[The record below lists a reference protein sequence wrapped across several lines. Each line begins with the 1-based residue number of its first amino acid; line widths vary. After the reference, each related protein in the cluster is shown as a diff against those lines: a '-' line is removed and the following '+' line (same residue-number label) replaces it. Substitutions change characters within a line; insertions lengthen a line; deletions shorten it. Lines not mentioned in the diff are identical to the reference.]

1 VETGHRVVTRSAT
14 IHAKPTVPATTEPAR
29 SAADADVRI
38 IMRETRV
45 AVLKPRP
52 GTSPAPSRHNEPGS
66 IDRLEYAAYR
76 DLVEEASVEI
86 VTALVQ
92 EDAAADTEAASKNP
106 PAAEKRPG
114 GAETGKVRRF
124 LEALTGD

>member
-1 VETGHRVVTRSAT
+1 
-14 IHAKPTVPATTEPAR
+14 
-29 SAADADVRI
+29 
-38 IMRETRV
+38 M
-45 AVLKPRP
+45 
-52 GTSPAPSRHNEPGS
+52 
-66 IDRLEYAAYR
+66 
-76 DLVEEASVEI
+76 EEASVEI

-124 LEALTGD
+124 LKALTGD